1 MAEINNVQCKTTNGK
16 VGNQA
21 ISTIDFNTWI
31 KDTEVVVKKK
41 KKRKEIVHKIFS
53 DFANI
58 ITDTFW
64 IEKFNNASIGKLPTK
79 FSFSNGVLKYKKGNK
94 TYSKE
99 LLNSNLETAYECIK
113 FFNTYGLF
121 SNNDISKSN
130 EQIGEIKSEILTW
143 ENANENVKEL
153 LIGYYI
159 NDMMKVME
167 LNKSEV
173 KQLKQTIMMGISLKL
188 LKKTHFFV
196 EENRLIKI
204 NNILWD
210 NVNRKFFIDESLKSS
225 IKADNSKYKEQTS
238 NKDINTISLIWDKY
252 INILNNKIEKY
263 NKIIDKKQLSNIN
276 SKDNLRQDNSETTPI
291 NDFIDTP
298 CLENDV
304 EIDNDCEELN
314 DDEYFDD

>member
-1 MAEINNVQCKTTNGK
+1 MAEINNVQFKTSNLK

-58 ITDTFW
+58 ITDPFW
-64 IEKFNNASIGKLPTK
+64 IEKFTNASIGKLPTK
-79 FSFSNGVLKYKKGNK
+79 FSFNNGVLKYKKGTK

-99 LLNSNLETAYECIK
+99 LLNSNLESAYECIK

-121 SNNDISKSN
+121 SNNDISKTN
-130 EQIGEIKSEILTW
+130 EQIGEIKTEILTW

-167 LNKSEV
+167 LTKLEV
-173 KQLKQTIMMGISLKL
+173 KQLKQTIMVGISFKL

-196 EENRLIKI
+196 EDNRLVKI

-210 NVNRKFFIDESLKSS
+210 DVNRIFFIDESLKSG
-225 IKADNSKYKEQTS
+225 IKPDNSKYKDQSS
-238 NKDINTISLIWDKY
+238 NKDTNTISLIWDKY

-263 NKIIDKKQLSNIN
+263 NRIIEKKQVSNVN
-276 SKDNLRQDNSETTPI
+276 LKDTLRQDNSDTTPI
-291 NDFIDTP
+291 NDFIDTT
-298 CLENDV
+298 CIENEV
-304 EIDNDCEELN
+304 EIDNDCDELN
-314 DDEYFDD
+314 NDEYFDD